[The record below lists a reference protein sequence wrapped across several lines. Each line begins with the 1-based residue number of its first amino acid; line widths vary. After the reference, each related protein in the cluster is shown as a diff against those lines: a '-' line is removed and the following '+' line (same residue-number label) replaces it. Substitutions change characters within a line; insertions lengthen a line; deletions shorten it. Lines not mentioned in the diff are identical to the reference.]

1 MAIAEPENPGA
12 SRGVRPVTSAVT
24 SDVTPD
30 SVPTVTR
37 MSSHASSD
45 RPTALVWTVVVA
57 GGSGARFGRPKQY
70 EALGDVRVI
79 DRSVAVASGSSA
91 GVVVVVPEPDVAR
104 EAARFGAAT
113 AGVGVIVVA
122 GGSSRSESVRAGLAA
137 VPDHADVVCVHDA
150 ARPFA
155 DAALYARVVAAV
167 VAGADGA
174 IPGLAVTDTIKV
186 VDADGRVVATPER
199 STLRAVQTPQAFRA
213 DVLRLAH
220 ASGAEGTDDAALVEA
235 LGGRVVVVDGDV
247 DNRKIT
253 HPDDLEWARGLVAR
267 RGIDRG
273 TDAVATDGPEEET

>member
-1 MAIAEPENPGA
+1 MAIAEPENPGP
-12 SRGVRPVTSAVT
+12 SRGVRPVTSPVT

-30 SVPTVTR
+30 SVPLTTRASLHDPSARSTVT
-37 MSSHASSD
+37 
-45 RPTALVWTVVVA
+45 VWTVVVA

-70 EALGDVRVI
+70 EHLGPARVI
-79 DRSVAVASGSSA
+79 DRSVEVAAASSA
-91 GVVVVVPEPDVAR
+91 GVVVVVPAADVAR
-104 EAARFGAAT
+104 EATAFSGVPGGAH
-113 AGVGVIVVA
+113 VVA
-122 GGSSRSESVRAGLAA
+122 GGASRSESVRAGLAA

-155 DAALYARVVAAV
+155 DAALYARVVDAV

-174 IPGLAVTDTIKV
+174 IPGLTVTDTIKV
-186 VDADGRVVATPER
+186 VDDDGRVVATPER

-213 DVLRLAH
+213 DVLRRAH
-220 ASGAEGTDDAALVEA
+220 VSGAEGTDDAALVEA

-267 RGIDRG
+267 RTGDRDG
-273 TDAVATDGPEEET
+273 RAGVAPGPEEER